1 VATPQ
6 TGIFAL
12 GTMSHAYLELD
23 QRPGVDAR
31 ELVRL
36 VASLRE
42 PRTTIGG
49 VNLVAG
55 FRPELWAS
63 VAPGG
68 SPSGLT
74 GFNAPI
80 VGPDGF
86 TLPATQHDVVV
97 WLAGAAYDVV
107 FDVSLG
113 VISALASHATLA
125 HEMVGWPYHRDLD
138 LTGFIDGTENPT
150 LVEAA
155 TAAIVEPDAP
165 GEGGS
170 VLLLQQWEHDAAT
183 WVALAV
189 AQQEAVIGRRKLDS
203 EELDPKP
210 DRSHVASTDQDRFG
224 QIFRR
229 NIGYG
234 TLARHGTIFVG
245 FSRDRQRL
253 DAMLDSMVGR
263 EGGPRDRLT
272 DFARAVTGAYYFV
285 PASEA
290 LAMFATAL
298 GDGMRTD
305 EFGPIERS

>member
-1 VATPQ
+1 MATPQ

-23 QRPGVDAR
+23 ERPGADAR

-42 PRTTIGG
+42 PRTTMGG

-63 VAPGG
+63 VAPGA
-68 SPSGLT
+68 SPVRIT
-74 GFNAPI
+74 GFNEPI
-80 VGPDGF
+80 VGADGY

-107 FDVSLG
+107 FDAALG
-113 VISALASHATLA
+113 VLSAVVSHATLA

-150 LVEAA
+150 LNEAA
-155 TAAIVEPDAP
+155 AAATVEPGAP

-170 VLLLQQWEHDAAT
+170 VLLLQQWEHEAT
-183 WVALAV
+183 AWTALPVAH
-189 AQQEAVIGRRKLDS
+189 QEEVIGRRKLDS

-210 DRSHVASTDQDRFG
+210 AASHVASTDQDRFG
-224 QIFRR
+224 KIFRR

-234 TLARHGTIFVG
+234 TLTQHGTIFVG
-245 FSRDRQRL
+245 FSRDRERL
-253 DAMLDSMVGR
+253 DAMLDSMVASGGGR
-263 EGGPRDRLT
+263 RDRLT
-272 DFARAVTGAYYFV
+272 DFTRAVTGAYYFV

-290 LAMFATAL
+290 LAMFGAEPA
-298 GDGMRTD
+298 
-305 EFGPIERS
+305 P